1 MNHSGHNPTAAGT
14 VAVLIAVGALV
25 VATHSHAAQTGITRD
40 AVELRAAPYSDANL
54 VTSLPTQTKVEIL
67 RRRGGWIKINVEAY
81 GQGWAP
87 LHKVRLGD
95 SAQRNRSS
103 FWGLSMLW
111 RSASTGRSGA
121 SGLVAT
127 TGIRG
132 MRDEDIT
139 GAVPD
144 PQAVKSLDGFQA
156 SNVEAQAHAMSAGLE
171 QQRVEYVEPSKK
183 KKKKKRKKKKKKK
196 KKGKS

>member
-1 MNHSGHNPTAAGT
+1 MNHSGHDRAAPGRI
-14 VAVLIAVGALV
+14 AVLIAVGALLI
-25 VATHSHAAQTGITRD
+25 ATHSHAAQTGITRD

-67 RRRGGWIKINVEAY
+67 GRRGGWIKLNVEAY
-81 GQGWAP
+81 GQGWVP

-95 SAQRNRSS
+95 SAQRDRSS
-103 FWGLSMLW
+103 FSGLSMLW

-121 SGLVAT
+121 SGLVAA

-132 MRDEDIT
+132 MDDEDIT

-144 PQAVKSLDGFQA
+144 PQAVKSLDAFQA
-156 SNVEAQAHAMSAGLE
+156 SNAEARAHAVSAGLK
-171 QQRVEYVEPSKK
+171 QQNVEYVEPSKK

-196 KKGKS
+196 KS